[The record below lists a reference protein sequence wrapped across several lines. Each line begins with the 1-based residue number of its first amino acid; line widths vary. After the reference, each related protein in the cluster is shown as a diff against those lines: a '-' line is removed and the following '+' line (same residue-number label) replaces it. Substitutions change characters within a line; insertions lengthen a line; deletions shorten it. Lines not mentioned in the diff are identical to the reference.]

1 VPVRRLEPMMRRV
14 LRSGVAVVLATLL
27 VLTAT
32 APAHAGWL
40 TRLLDEAGDAA
51 SDAASGAKR
60 RLGGDGVDAPG
71 TAFRAIPVRDDRV
84 ALVARPGKSGHWTFT
99 NRTGETFT
107 AANPDEMARV
117 LTVLAPSVDGRP
129 VDIIINEADAF
140 APGARF
146 DALPSGTTLK
156 MRIAGERAPVPMRRT
171 TAADGARV
179 SVRLRPSVTVTATRP
194 RTLREAIAQLQRH
207 LDPQRLSLV
216 SLTHGAPPRPTDA
229 RRGLTERDG
238 LRAEPIRAAGLAA
251 AMASFE
257 RRTVI
262 VVGRLTGNTLTY
274 RGARG
279 IEQDLDLAPVR
290 SAAAAHD
297 VNLIVIDADTPRQ
310 PGIRNWLWQEAA
322 IDGLASDL
330 RQSSLADLLDQLGGR
345 TGQLDVNIRE
355 TGGGRTR
362 LRAERNST
370 SLTDQIGSAVGRVMQ
385 EIMSETLG
393 TVVPSGI
400 DADVTSIDRARE
412 LDRRIIPGVPS
423 AWQWGYLGL
432 LLIGLFGLGPARAW
446 WFAVWPPE
454 QRSDYDSAV
463 GYHLAATARI
473 VVFTFV
479 YLPIVALPAAVA
491 VMIQSVWSIVSW
503 PFRAAAWIAG
513 RRATSNGG

>member
-1 VPVRRLEPMMRRV
+1 MLLCWLEPVTDRARAYASAAM
-14 LRSGVAVVLATLL
+14 LAALL
-27 VLTAT
+27 IVSA
-32 APAHAGWL
+32 AGPSHAGWL
-40 TRLLDEAGDAA
+40 TRLLNEAGDAA
-51 SDAASGAKR
+51 NDAASGAKR

-71 TAFRAIPVRDDRV
+71 AAFRAVPVRDDRV
-84 ALVARPGKSGHWTFT
+84 ALVASPGKSGHWTFT
-99 NRTGETFT
+99 NRAGETFT

-117 LTVLAPSVDGRP
+117 LTVLTPGVDGRP
-129 VDIIINEADAF
+129 IDIIIDEADAF

-146 DALPSGTTLK
+146 DALPAGTTLK

-171 TAADGARV
+171 STADGDRV
-179 SVRLRPSVTVTATRP
+179 SVRLRPAVTVTAARQD
-194 RTLREAIAQLQRH
+194 TLREAIAQLQRH

-229 RRGLTERDG
+229 RRGLTDGEG
-238 LRAEPIRAAGLAA
+238 LRAEPIRATGLAA

-257 RRTVI
+257 RRTMI
-262 VVGRLTGNTLTY
+262 VVGRLNGNTLTY
-274 RGARG
+274 RGANG
-279 IEQDLDLAPVR
+279 IEHSLDLAPVR
-290 SAAAAHD
+290 AAAARHD

-322 IDGLASDL
+322 IDGLAADL

-345 TGQLDVNIRE
+345 AGQLNVTIRE

-362 LRAERNST
+362 LRAARDSA

-400 DADVTSIDRARE
+400 EADVTSVDRAKE

-432 LLIGLFGLGPARAW
+432 MIIGFFGLGPARAW

-473 VVFTFV
+473 LVFTFV

-491 VMIQSVWSIVSW
+491 AMILWVWSFVSW
-503 PFRAAAWIAG
+503 PFRAVAWIAG
-513 RRATSNGG
+513 RRATSNSG